1 MFYSRRDLICS
12 LFWIVLMCIL
22 AYLPWTVEEP
32 ENLQHS
38 IDFFQKSGKR

>member
-12 LFWIVLMCIL
+12 GFWILLMSIV
-22 AYLPWTVEEP
+22 AYLPGQVEEP

-38 IDFFQKSGKR
+38 IDFLAGSE